1 LPQQLSSPFPG
12 AGCIRLAGMGNRI
25 GGTQR
30 RSAATAATAAAAGI
44 GWLISAALF
53 AALSW
58 FSVFPVSLT
67 RLVVPETVAAS
78 SWHAVA
84 PWPVLIPTL
93 SVLTLLGILLLL
105 LRLLVSRPA
114 DRIDNRTAMMSVWL
128 CVVLASFFTSVLW
141 SAGSISA
148 QWPPPRMAMLFD
160 SAGPALLA
168 AAYWGVVW
176 GWIPALVWIHVARS
190 RNGEEGH
197 DDGTGGGPDGLH
209 PPRTAAPGRRRPR
222 ARLGPLL
229 AATAVCGVLLVA
241 AAPLSGAAT
250 RAAASAAQVR
260 PAPSPSP
267 TEPPVVYGSPTVG
280 PLQQS
285 PDPSWCTSEQVAISL
300 GEPDAATGHRGMPI
314 RLLNSGTVPCVLN
327 AYPDVAFD
335 DTDGWAMDILTVRG
349 GSFMTTDPGPRAITV
364 APGAAAQAA
373 LGWNAMAGA
382 GDTRVGAILV
392 APFSGATRTR
402 LPADLD
408 MISGGYVAVTGWSLV
423 QPTG

>member
-1 LPQQLSSPFPG
+1 
-12 AGCIRLAGMGNRI
+12 MGNRF
-25 GGTQR
+25 GGTPR
-30 RSAATAATAAAAGI
+30 GAATAAAAAAAGI

-84 PWPVLIPTL
+84 PWPILIPAL
-93 SVLTLLGILLLL
+93 SVLTLLGMLLLL

-141 SAGSISA
+141 SAGSITA
-148 QWPPPRMAMLFD
+148 QWPPPRMAMVFD

-168 AAYWGVVW
+168 AGYWGVVW
-176 GWIPALVWIHVARS
+176 GWIPALVWIRVAARS
-190 RNGEEGH
+190 L
-197 DDGTGGGPDGLH
+197 DGDAGDNAVSGGGQDGLH
-209 PPRTAAPGRRRPR
+209 PLRTAATGPRRPR
-222 ARLGPLL
+222 ARLGALL
-229 AATAVCGVLLVA
+229 AATAVCAVLLVA

-250 RAAASAAQVR
+250 RAAANAAQVR

-267 TEPPVVYGSPTVG
+267 TEQPVVYGSPTVG
-280 PLQQS
+280 PLQQT
-285 PDPSWCTSEQVAISL
+285 PDPSWCSSEQVAISL

-314 RLLNSGTVPCVLN
+314 RLVNSGTVPCVLN

-335 DTDGWAMDILTVRG
+335 DTGGWAMDILTVRG

-392 APFSGATRTR
+392 APFSGAARTR

-423 QPTG
+423 QPKG

>member
-1 LPQQLSSPFPG
+1 
-12 AGCIRLAGMGNRI
+12 MGNGF
-25 GGTQR
+25 GGTPR
-30 RSAATAATAAAAGI
+30 GAATAAAAAAAAAGI

-84 PWPVLIPTL
+84 PWPILIPAL
-93 SVLTLLGILLLL
+93 SVLTLLGMLLLL

-148 QWPPPRMAMLFD
+148 QWPPPRMAMVFD
-160 SAGPALLA
+160 GAGPSLLA
-168 AAYWGVVW
+168 AGYWGIVW
-176 GWIPALVWIHVARS
+176 GWIPALVWIRVAAARS
-190 RNGEEGH
+190 RNG
-197 DDGTGGGPDGLH
+197 DDGDNAVSGGGPDGLH
-209 PPRTAAPGRRRPR
+209 LPRTAATGPQRPR
-222 ARLGPLL
+222 ARLGILL

-250 RAAASAAQVR
+250 RAAANAAQVR

-267 TEPPVVYGSPTVG
+267 TEQPVVYGSPTVG
-280 PLQQS
+280 PLQQT
-285 PDPSWCTSEQVAISL
+285 PDPSWCSSEQVAISL

-314 RLLNSGTVPCVLN
+314 RLVNSGTVPCVLN

-335 DTDGWAMDILTVRG
+335 DTGGWAMDILTVRG

-392 APFSGATRTR
+392 APFSGAARTR